1 MVTIMKIISLVMT
14 VWVLISEGA
23 AAEISHITNF
33 VGRGVQVTNIP
44 PNVAPNSIAAEFTK
58 LQRRVVNP
66 MNERLSYDPF
76 SDTNL
81 MARLEAIA
89 QQYPK
94 SAEGKTAL
102 LWLVTADLQ
111 EFSKIINIAK
121 RRQWRPR
128 IEQRHAFLMNEAR
141 SSWHSKIVE
150 LQKCDVELLSGE
162 MDKFRNSAAAIISS
176 AARYRD
182 DPDPQ
187 YDQYFRANQT
197 SKDRIVYDLRVLIIM
212 SYAHEGNLETAVRL
226 GEILK
231 KDEPLLARRDK
242 LDSALDQ
249 LRSGKS
255 PWELPIPRP
264 SAK

>member
-1 MVTIMKIISLVMT
+1 MVTTMKIFSLFVA
-14 VWVLISEGA
+14 VSVIVARGE
-23 AAEISHITNF
+23 AAEISRSTNV
-33 VGRGVQVTNIP
+33 VGRGIQITNSP
-44 PNVAPNSIAAEFTK
+44 LNVATNSIVAEFTK
-58 LQRRVVNP
+58 LQRRLVNP
-66 MNERLSYDPF
+66 MNERLNYDPF

-81 MARLEAIA
+81 LTRLEAIA
-89 QQYPK
+89 QQNPK

-102 LWLVTADLQ
+102 LWLVTADAQ
-111 EFSKIINIAK
+111 EYAKIINIPK
-121 RRQWRPR
+121 RPQLLPR
-128 IEQRHAFLMNEAR
+128 IEQRHAFLAKEAR
-141 SSWHSKIVE
+141 SSWHAKIVE
-150 LQKCDVELLSGE
+150 LQKCELELLSGE

-176 AARYRD
+176 SARYRD

-187 YDQYFRANQT
+187 YDQYFRANHT
-197 SKDRIVYDLRVLIIM
+197 SKDRIVYDLKILVIM